1 LNWDRRLTAN
11 AITVEVDNNNMK
23 MWHLFQTW
31 FSVNK
36 VDFLLFFL
44 LVSVY
49 AYTFPRWADPNQNS
63 RLNMV
68 VAVVEDRTFKI
79 DPYVSN
85 TVDYAKVG
93 EHYYSD
99 KAPGTAFLGIPV
111 YAVMKVFLD
120 LPVMNGVMESLSN
133 NAAFQATLREGGTGI
148 LAQKVRFAIAQIALS
163 FLFAAVPS
171 ALVGILIFRLSEKLT
186 QQVWVRA
193 AVVII
198 YGLLTP
204 VFAYAGAFYGHQLS
218 AALIFGVF
226 YLAWKYADAF
236 TIPKAVMSGIF
247 LAYSVVTEYPVALLA
262 GVIFLYLIYRLYQ
275 SRDLIKIG
283 WVIVAGMLVAAGWMV
298 YNNAIFGGPLK
309 LGYEYS
315 ELWTDQHGTGFMS
328 LTLPHLDAVWGITFS
343 PFRGLF
349 FYSPLLLLAI
359 PGFYLW
365 WRASIHRLELWVAV
379 LSVGIIFLFNASS
392 IMWWGGFAIGPRYLL
407 PMLPFM
413 MLPMIFAAPVIIK
426 SGVLKVLFVV
436 LAGWSWIA
444 VWGITLA
451 GQAFPPDTIRNP
463 LIEYAL
469 PFWQTGNIAR
479 NAGTIIG
486 LRGLSSLLPLV
497 GIVLLFLVLMYPFS
511 ASGKVSLAREK
522 SDLQ

>member
-1 LNWDRRLTAN
+1 
-11 AITVEVDNNNMK
+11 MK
-23 MWHLFQTW
+23 MWHLFQKW
-31 FSVNK
+31 LRENK
-36 VDFLLFFL
+36 VDVLLFFL

-63 RLNMV
+63 RLNMI

-79 DPYVSN
+79 DAYVSN

-120 LPVMNGVMESLSN
+120 LPVMNGIMESLSN

-148 LAQKVRFAIAQIALS
+148 LEQKVRFAIAQVALS

-171 ALVGILIFRLSEKLT
+171 ALIGILIFRLSEMLT

-218 AALIFGVF
+218 TALIFGVF
-226 YLAWKYADAF
+226 YLSWKYADRF
-236 TIPKAVMSGIF
+236 TIPKAIMSGIF

-262 GVIFLYLIYRLYQ
+262 GMIFLYLTYRLYQ
-275 SRDLIKIG
+275 SQDLMKMG
-283 WVIVAGMLVAAGWMV
+283 WVIGAGILVAAGWMV

-328 LTLPHLDAVWGITFS
+328 LTLPHWNAVWGITFS

-365 WRASIHRLELWVAV
+365 WRAGIHRLEFWVV
-379 LSVGIIFLFNASS
+379 LLSVGIIFLFNASS

-413 MLPMIFAAPVIIK
+413 MLPMIFAILVMFQ
-426 SGVLKVLFVV
+426 SGALKVMLGV

-444 VWGITLA
+444 IWGITLA
-451 GQAFPPDTIRNP
+451 GQAFPPDSIRNP

-469 PFWQTGNIAR
+469 PFWQAGNIAR

-486 LRGLSSLLPLV
+486 LQGSSSLLPLL
-497 GIVLLFLVLMYPFS
+497 GIVFLFFVLMFPFS
-511 ASGKVSLAREK
+511 TSMNQKSIREK
-522 SDLQ
+522 V